1 MSTRIGKRVRDL
13 ADAMRAV
20 GAGRATLDGLT
31 LDLTIPPL
39 RVHTP
44 IAVVARTEAE
54 EIAEAEADRDRVRF
68 AAGAGRRIRLPMGGG
83 L

>member
-1 MSTRIGKRVRDL
+1 
-13 ADAMRAV
+13 MRAV
-20 GAGRATLDGLT
+20 GAGRATLYGLT

-44 IAVVARTEAE
+44 LMVAPKSEAEQATEADLE
-54 EIAEAEADRDRVRF
+54 RDRVRF
-68 AAGAGRRIRLPMGGG
+68 AAGAGRRIKLPMGGG

>member
-1 MSTRIGKRVRDL
+1 
-13 ADAMRAV
+13 MRAV
-20 GAGRATLDGLT
+20 GAGRATLNGLT

-44 IAVVARTEAE
+44 LAVVQRTEAE
-54 EIAEAEADRDRVRF
+54 ELAEAERARDNVRF
-68 AAGAGRRIRLPMGGG
+68 AAGAGRRVRLPMGGG